1 MTIQKETVLA
11 VHIQTGTESD
21 SMKERRIRELN
32 ALIYADGGE
41 VVETKVK
48 KINTPHNATFL
59 GKGQLFELN
68 RIIAVLGTNVVV
80 FDKELTPAQQRNI
93 ESILQSRIIDRSR
106 LIIDIFARRAH
117 SKYGKLEVEQA
128 LLRYLLPRLTGRGVL
143 MSQTGGGVGT
153 RGPGETKLEIDK
165 RRIKER
171 LTRIKRLIDIV
182 KRQRIT
188 QQAKR
193 SSSGTASVAMVGYT
207 SAGKST
213 LLNTLTKSNMQT
225 SDELFTTLDPVARR
239 INFKDK
245 SYAII
250 NDTVGFIENLP
261 VQLIEAFKTT
271 LDDVVNADIVLHVI
285 DISKPDFEKDIE
297 EVEKVLYEIGAGD
310 KQVIYVFN
318 KTDMIRDNISVRA
331 VVGRYDRAVA
341 ISAKQG
347 IEIELLKDMIHKVLI
362 NTKQQVRRVDNE
374 LYRAI

>member
-48 KINTPHNATFL
+48 KINTPNNATFL

-193 SSSGTASVAMVGYT
+193 SSSGTASIAMVGYT

-271 LDDVVNADIVLHVI
+271 LDDVVKADIVLHVI

>member
-11 VHIQTGTESD
+11 VHLQTGAESD

-48 KINTPHNATFL
+48 KINTPNNATFL

-297 EVEKVLYEIGAGD
+297 EVEKVLYDIGAGD

-318 KTDMIRDNISVRA
+318 KTDMIKDNISVRA